1 MDAYFSRQNGGILIP
16 LDNNA
21 KHFVASLAVG
31 EGVRVQAFKV
41 TDMRIH
47 RKMFALLNLAFECW
61 EPNDDLLVIGESRR
75 KDFDH
80 FRNRILILAGHYDV
94 VYKSTGT
101 FMLVARSLS
110 TNLCD
115 GYRFEQV
122 YRAVLDVVWTR
133 VLRHIRYASPEEADR
148 VVDELISFD

>member
-1 MDAYFSRQNGGILIP
+1 MITLEIVF
-16 LDNNA
+16 
-21 KHFVASLAVG
+21 
-31 EGVRVQAFKV
+31 
-41 TDMRIH
+41 
-47 RKMFALLNLAFECW
+47 
-61 EPNDDLLVIGESRR
+61 
-75 KDFDH
+75 
-80 FRNRILILAGHYDV
+80 LILAGHYDV